1 MTGRGYLKENLV
13 PCGADSTHSVDSGSQ
28 RHTKRLPLHSDTS
41 RGGHE
46 HTVQCRAE
54 GSLELLKRQ
63 NSRKRTLGNF
73 IYQKEKSK
81 HVKTVGHAES
91 ERSSLL
97 KNVAS
102 SMSVVHHSEGMN

>member
-54 GSLELLKRQ
+54 GSLELQKRQ
-63 NSRKRTLGNF
+63 TVEKEHMRKLNLSDR
-73 IYQKEKSK
+73 EKQ
-81 HVKTVGHAES
+81 TC
-91 ERSSLL
+91 